1 MFKISSNEQ
10 ICNTAAYFCS
20 SDRAAGVLSEKK
32 KNQLGTTLLYN
43 TMIYQS
49 LQFAQDYE
57 NPAFHFSRIGR
68 VKLGRA
74 TTTPPF
80 TSTSLVFLVVFVNS
94 SLQSDGK
101 QESENDRLL
110 RSAAQ

>member
-1 MFKISSNEQ
+1 MIRFVTQLLTLVHPIGLRVLCLKRKTISWEP
-10 ICNTAAYFCS
+10 
-20 SDRAAGVLSEKK
+20 
-32 KNQLGTTLLYN
+32 LLYN

-57 NPAFHFSRIGR
+57 NPVFHFSRIGR

-110 RSAAQ
+110 SSAAQ